1 MIGSQDILIALALG
15 LIFFGGKKLPEFARG
30 LGESLKEFK
39 KATTKP
45 DEPPDPSP
53 APPPPPPTITA
64 GTHPCPSCQTA
75 VQAEWAHCPRC
86 GAAIGPLGAGVQAE
100 PRATH
105 PA

>member
-30 LGESLKEFK
+30 LGESLKEFR

-45 DEPPDPSP
+45 DEPPAQPP
-53 APPPPPPTITA
+53 APPTISA
-64 GTHPCPSCQTA
+64 GLPPCPSCQTA
-75 VQAEWAHCPRC
+75 LQAEWTHCPRC
-86 GAAIGPLGAGVQAE
+86 GLAVGSSGPSARAAE